1 MIMIEFADAEV
12 ETPKEAMSKIAEEM
26 DYGAV
31 DLMNTLAALHSQIAT
46 LRMQN
51 SELQARL
58 IEEVIVNKNIQKQA
72 VELKKRIED
81 ATKPPLF
88 LASVLEV
95 RDEEVLIRQ
104 HGNNQ
109 EWLLECGGVDGDGGE
124 GGNEGGNGVGVHDLA
139 VGMRVAVNNDL
150 AIIRVLPATL
160 DERARVMEV
169 IDSPGAT
176 YDAVGGLE
184 KQVQEVRETVELP
197 LTSREL
203 FEELGVEPPAGVL
216 LHGPPGTGK
225 TLLAQA
231 VAHHADATFI
241 RMSGSELVHKYIGEG
256 ARLVRDVFQL
266 AREKSPTI
274 LFVDEID
281 AVGGRRTH
289 DGTVGSAEVNRT
301 MTQILTELD
310 GFGERGN
317 VRVMAATNRIDLLD
331 PALLRPGRFDRV
343 IEIPAPNESGRLQIL
358 KIHTKKMAL
367 ADDIDLEH
375 IAKITDG
382 KTGADLKILATE
394 AGMNAIREKRRE
406 ISMADFRYALGK
418 LVKEAKSEPHGMFV

>member
-1 MIMIEFADAEV
+1 MIMTEFADAEV
-12 ETPKEAMSKIAEEM
+12 ETPKEAISKIAEEM

-51 SELQARL
+51 SEFQARL

-72 VELKKRIED
+72 AELKKRIED
-81 ATKPPLF
+81 AIKPPLF

-95 RDEEVLIRQ
+95 WDEEVLIRQ

-109 EWLLECGGVDGDGGE
+109 EWLLERGDGDGDE
-124 GGNEGGNGVGVHDLA
+124 NVNEDGNGVGVRDLE

-150 AIIRVLPATL
+150 AIIRILPATL

-176 YDAVGGLE
+176 YESVGGLE
-184 KQVQEVRETVELP
+184 KQVQEGRETVELP
-197 LTSREL
+197 LTSPEL
-203 FEELGVEPPAGVL
+203 FEGIGVEPPAGVL
-216 LHGPPGTGK
+216 LYGPPGTGK

-281 AVGGRRTH
+281 AVGGRCNKSHR
-289 DGTVGSAEVNRT
+289 SSRS
-301 MTQILTELD
+301 
-310 GFGERGN
+310 R
-317 VRVMAATNRIDLLD
+317 AAA
-331 PALLRPGRFDRV
+331 PWQVRPGD
-343 IEIPAPNESGRLQIL
+343 
-358 KIHTKKMAL
+358 
-367 ADDIDLEH
+367 
-375 IAKITDG
+375 
-382 KTGADLKILATE
+382 
-394 AGMNAIREKRRE
+394 
-406 ISMADFRYALGK
+406 
-418 LVKEAKSEPHGMFV
+418 

>member
-1 MIMIEFADAEV
+1 MIMTEFADAEV
-12 ETPKEAMSKIAEEM
+12 ETPKEAISKIAEEM

-51 SELQARL
+51 SEFQARL
-58 IEEVIVNKNIQKQA
+58 IEEVIVNKTLQKQA
-72 VELKKRIED
+72 AELKKRIED

-95 RDEEVLIRQ
+95 RGDEVLIRQ

-109 EWLLECGGVDGDGGE
+109 EWLLERGGGDGDEDGSGIGGQ
-124 GGNEGGNGVGVHDLA
+124 DLE

-150 AIIRVLPATL
+150 AIIRILPATL

-169 IDSPGAT
+169 IESPGAT
-176 YDAVGGLE
+176 YEAVGGLE

-197 LTSREL
+197 LTSPEL
-203 FEELGVEPPAGVL
+203 FEGIGVEPPAGVL
-216 LHGPPGTGK
+216 LYGPPGTGK

-310 GFGERGN
+310 GFGERGD

-343 IEIPAPNESGRLQIL
+343 IEVPVPNESGRLQIL

-367 ADDIDLEH
+367 ADDVDLGH
-375 IAKITDG
+375 LAKSTDG
-382 KTGADLKILATE
+382 KTGADLKILTTE
-394 AGMNAIREKRRE
+394 AGMNAIRERRGE
-406 ISMADFRYALGK
+406 ISMADFRYAVGK
-418 LVKEAKSEPHGMFV
+418 LVKKAKSEPHGMFV